1 MRPAVLTATALL
13 ALIAVAQLLRLI
25 LRVEVT
31 AGGVPVPLWLSGV
44 AFAVAG
50 GVALMLWLESRGRR

>member
-1 MRPAVLTATALL
+1 MRPAALTATALL

-31 AGGVPVPLWLSGV
+31 AGDVRVPLWLSGV